1 MTYAYIDH
9 TETQSASFGKLAIS
23 VLTHAAEEISA
34 VYKTVHQ
41 KWDYHKSVAEFS
53 GMNDHMLRGIGIH
66 RSEIS
71 AIAEHGADLSKAR
84 YYR

>member
-1 MTYAYIDH
+1 MTYAYLDH
-9 TETQSASFGKLAIS
+9 TETQTGSFGKTAIN
-23 VLTHAAEEISA
+23 VLVQAAEEVST
-34 VYKTVHQ
+34 VYKTVRQ